1 MTSDVSEFFFVGS
14 RLNMAYYVL
23 LFQGLEPPK
32 KVLKGEKKE
41 TRDFKPMNLVMNWV

>member
-14 RLNMAYYVL
+14 RLNVAYYVL

-32 KVLKGEKKE
+32 KVLKSENKGG
-41 TRDFKPMNLVMNWV
+41 TTLVRFARPL

>member
-32 KVLKGEKKE
+32 KVLKGEIKGG
-41 TRDFKPMNLVMNWV
+41 TSLVIFARPL

>member
-14 RLNMAYYVL
+14 RLNMACYVL

-32 KVLKGEKKE
+32 KVLKGENKGG
-41 TRDFKPMNLVMNWV
+41 TSLVRFARPL